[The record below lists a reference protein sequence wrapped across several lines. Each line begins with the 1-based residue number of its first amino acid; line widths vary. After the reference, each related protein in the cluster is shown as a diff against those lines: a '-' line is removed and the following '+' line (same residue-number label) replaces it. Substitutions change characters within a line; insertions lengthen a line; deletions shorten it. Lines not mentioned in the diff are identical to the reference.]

1 MVDDLRDDLFL
12 AELNERLFVHFLGQ
26 HWRAPLSQRAFD
38 VWRPRPGRIICA
50 DQRDI
55 ARALASVRGGAFD
68 PRAVQAAAQAAW
80 PRLRAVRRLEGVTES
95 EVEDPDCDALP
106 VCDLP
111 GADGPVGLLT
121 GAQVSPLAVARVFM
135 ACAARGVLWKPSP
148 RAAAS
153 AHLLMR
159 HLGPVAGDGL
169 ALVQGDHAT
178 GCALA
183 GAAPT
188 LFVSDQPVPDGLPVT
203 VMRAP
208 TGPRRP

>member
-1 MVDDLRDDLFL
+1 M
-12 AELNERLFVHFLGQ
+12 
-26 HWRAPLSQRAFD
+26 
-38 VWRPRPGRIICA
+38 
-50 DQRDI
+50 
-55 ARALASVRGGAFD
+55 
-68 PRAVQAAAQAAW
+68 QAAAQAAW

-95 EVEDPDCDALP
+95 EGRDPDCYALP
-106 VCDLP
+106 LFDPP
-111 GADGPVGLLT
+111 GSDGPVGLLT
-121 GAQVSPLAVARVFM
+121 GARVSLLVVTGVVM
-135 ACAARGVLWKPSP
+135 ACADRGVLWKPAP
-148 RAAAS
+148 GAAAS

-178 GCALA
+178 GRVLA

-188 LFVSDQPVPDGLPVT
+188 LFLSDQPVPDGLPVT